1 MTTHKDL
8 TVWKKSMNL
17 VILIYKVTGKFPK
30 EELFG
35 LTSQMR
41 RAAVSIP
48 SNIAEGH
55 GRHSEKEVIR
65 FLYISLGSA
74 SELETQILL
83 SNKLDFLNEEDF
95 NQLNELNNEVLKML
109 ASLIRSKNNELV
121 NLDTDISNKVVTE

>member
-1 MTTHKDL
+1 MILSNTSSMTTHKDL

-17 VILIYKVTGKFPK
+17 VILIYKFTSQFPK

-55 GRHSEKEVIR
+55 GGILKKNR
-65 FLYISLGSA
+65 FVSCLYH
-74 SELETQILL
+74 
-83 SNKLDFLNEEDF
+83 
-95 NQLNELNNEVLKML
+95 
-109 ASLIRSKNNELV
+109 
-121 NLDTDISNKVVTE
+121 